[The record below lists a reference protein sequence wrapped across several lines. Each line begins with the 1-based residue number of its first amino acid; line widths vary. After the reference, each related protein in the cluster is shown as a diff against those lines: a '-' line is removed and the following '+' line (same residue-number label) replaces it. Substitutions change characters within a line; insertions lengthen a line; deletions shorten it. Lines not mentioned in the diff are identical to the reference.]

1 VTDDFVNDMTAV
13 HDLMG
18 PGPSLEGARVP
29 VARKSLLR
37 ITHVLRAYQQEI
49 DLSMLRLIERQWVES
64 EELRRERDA
73 NRQAVADAHAR
84 VDELEAR
91 VEVLTALTDDLSLL
105 VDRFLRDQSVISL
118 ADDGVVAQLAQ
129 RSVSARDG
137 VIDATG

>member
-1 VTDDFVNDMTAV
+1 VTDDFVNDITEV

-18 PGPSLEGARVP
+18 PGPSLEGARLP

-49 DLSMLRLIERQWVES
+49 DLSMLRLIERQWVEC

-84 VDELEAR
+84 VDELETR
-91 VEVLTALTDDLSLL
+91 IEVLTALTDDLVLL
-105 VDRFLRDQSVISL
+105 VDRLQRERSVISL
-118 ADDGVVAQLAQ
+118 TDDGVVAQLTQ
-129 RSVSARDG
+129 RSVGARDG